1 MWRAMLGTRHP
12 LRIRNAGADLKYD
25 VIVAGL
31 DGMGSAAYP
40 LVGRRIATGALFGDY
55 PASKPYERVRLSTA
69 VRSRNRASDQ

>member
-12 LRIRNAGADLKYD
+12 LRILNAGADLKYD

-31 DGMGSAAYP
+31 DGMGSAAYQ
-40 LVGRRIATGALFGDY
+40 LVGRGIATGALITDY

-69 VRSRNRASDQ
+69 VRSRNSASDQ